1 MDEDMSDI
9 LKETEK
15 LLYGYR
21 DFESKL
27 KIIDL
32 EIEKVKSNYN
42 GVSAVRIEE
51 ASSKTNK
58 VNSGVENEI
67 LKKEEAI
74 LKLEEMKREIE
85 YTRKKVDISFSN
97 LTEEEQMLVNLRY
110 FSRPKKTWI
119 EIGNTMGIDKDY
131 CCKLRKNIVYRIGN
145 LVNSI

>member
-1 MDEDMSDI
+1 MSDI

-67 LKKEEAI
+67 
-74 LKLEEMKREIE
+74 
-85 YTRKKVDISFSN
+85 
-97 LTEEEQMLVNLRY
+97 
-110 FSRPKKTWI
+110 
-119 EIGNTMGIDKDY
+119 
-131 CCKLRKNIVYRIGN
+131 
-145 LVNSI
+145 

>member
-1 MDEDMSDI
+1 MDKV
-9 LKETEK
+9 LKETEN
-15 LLYGYR
+15 LLYGYK
-21 DFESKL
+21 DFETKL

>member
-1 MDEDMSDI
+1 MDKV
-9 LKETEK
+9 LKETEN
-15 LLYGYR
+15 LLYGYK
-21 DFESKL
+21 DFETKL

-74 LKLEEMKREIE
+74 LKLQEMKKEIE

>member
-1 MDEDMSDI
+1 MDKV
-9 LKETEK
+9 LKETEN
-15 LLYGYR
+15 LLYGYK
-21 DFESKL
+21 DFETKL

-74 LKLEEMKREIE
+74 LKLQEMKKEIE
-85 YTRKKVDISFSN
+85 YTRRKVDISFSN
-97 LTEEEQMLVNLRY
+97 LTDEEQMLVNLRY

>member
-97 LTEEEQMLVNLRY
+97 LTDEEQMLVNLRY

>member
-1 MDEDMSDI
+1 
-9 LKETEK
+9 
-15 LLYGYR
+15 
-21 DFESKL
+21 
-27 KIIDL
+27 
-32 EIEKVKSNYN
+32 
-42 GVSAVRIEE
+42 
-51 ASSKTNK
+51 
-58 VNSGVENEI
+58 
-67 LKKEEAI
+67 
-74 LKLEEMKREIE
+74 MKREIE

>member
-1 MDEDMSDI
+1 MSDI

>member
-32 EIEKVKSNYN
+32 EIEKIKNNYN